1 MGPLSDQLYLSPLT
15 SNPLPLVTFAVYTNH
30 DKEKESE
37 CIATSAA
44 ASTAVATGTSAAP
57 LQPKQ
62 GLELSAATG
71 VGAGAGAGP
80 VQLPLTIIST
90 APRCQAAIVSTA
102 ETLLSGHQQ
111 LPLTVAASPA
121 TRCCALLSGG
131 NVEAASA
138 LGYAYDAYTMG
149 GLTGS
154 LGRRILHHQQPTH
167 YATGPCDE
175 FVGLETLDILQ
186 GLAAGK

>member
-1 MGPLSDQLYLSPLT
+1 MPNE
-15 SNPLPLVTFAVYTNH
+15 SNSRPICPSFAVYTNH

-37 CIATSAA
+37 CLATSATA
-44 ASTAVATGTSAAP
+44 AAVAAVTSGAGAAP

-62 GLELSAATG
+62 GLELSTTA
-71 VGAGAGAGP
+71 AGA

-102 ETLLSGHQQ
+102 ETLLGGHQQ

-121 TRCCALLSGG
+121 ARCCALLGG
-131 NVEAASA
+131 GGGAEAPSA

-154 LGRRILHHQQPTH
+154 LSRRILHHHQPH
-167 YATGPCDE
+167 YAAGACDE
-175 FVGLETLDILQ
+175 FVGVETLDILQ
-186 GLAAGK
+186 GLAAGKCLTEVRLCCG